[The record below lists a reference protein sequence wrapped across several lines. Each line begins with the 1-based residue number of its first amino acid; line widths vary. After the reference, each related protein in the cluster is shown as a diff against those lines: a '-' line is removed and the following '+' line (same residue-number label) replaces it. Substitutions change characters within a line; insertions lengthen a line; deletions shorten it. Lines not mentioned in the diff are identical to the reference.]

1 MKKEIKSVIIFPPG
15 ACPVSPYLSLPLLVG
30 QLIKAG
36 YDSKCLDLNAE
47 FFNYIFSSDFI
58 SKNID
63 KKEIEKKN
71 LLKEVET
78 AVKTYKSNDF
88 FEPKNFFR
96 AMKVLSYV
104 LELYSKKYNCDL
116 SFSDLKV
123 KGYDYS
129 YKSLF
134 ECSKSFNLFD
144 DFFKEEIK
152 KIKDI
157 DFVGVSVCYASQ
169 LLPAFIF
176 MRLVK
181 KYTKAKVALGG
192 NLMTRN
198 PEVFSENLEFFD
210 VFADFVL
217 TGDGE
222 VSIVK
227 LLDALKNEKILD
239 NVSGLIYK
247 QNGKVVTNKIEKIKN
262 LSEVAVPNCTGLD
275 FSKYFIPETIFPIQI
290 SRGCYW
296 GKCSFCDIRN
306 DKKYFIIKTPKQ
318 VVDEIVE
325 IKEKYG
331 ISSFEFTDESL
342 PPEYHSCLADELIT
356 RKVDINFYCMVR
368 LEKKFTKELLSKMQ
382 KAGAKM
388 LSWGYEAGSPR
399 VLSLMNKGIDSR
411 ARYRILKDSASLG
424 IWNHIF
430 IMFGFP
436 TETFKESLYTAK
448 SVAKHKDIIDSYIT
462 MDFILR
468 KHCDVTAK
476 NKTYEIENIDKKSN
490 LLSDYDFSFQDI
502 SHKKRS
508 NYYAKLRKKYL
519 YSDSL
524 PLWQITLPDEYLFLR
539 VLKSSRET
547 IKNIHLK

>member
-1 MKKEIKSVIIFPPG
+1 MKKEIKSVIVFPPG

-36 YDSKCLDLNAE
+36 YDANCVDLNAE

-58 SKNID
+58 LKNID
-63 KKEIEKKN
+63 TDEIEKKN
-71 LLKEVET
+71 LLKEVEN

-88 FEPKNFFR
+88 YAPKKFFR

-104 LELYSKKYNCDL
+104 FELYSKRYNCSL
-116 SFSDLKV
+116 SFSDLKIS
-123 KGYDYS
+123 GLDYS
-129 YKSLF
+129 FQSLL
-134 ECSKSFNLFD
+134 EHSSSFTLFD
-144 DFFKEEIK
+144 TFYKKEINKLKDADFIG
-152 KIKDI
+152 I
-157 DFVGVSVCYASQ
+157 SVCYSSQ
-169 LLPAFIF
+169 LLPAFIL
-176 MRLVK
+176 MKLLR
-181 KYTKAKVALGG
+181 KYTNAKIALGG

-198 PEVFSENLEFFD
+198 PEFFTVNSEFFEI
-210 VFADFVL
+210 FADFVL

-222 VSIVK
+222 ASIVR
-227 LLDALKNEKILD
+227 LLETLKNEKNLN

-247 QNGKVVTNKIEKIKN
+247 ENGKVITNKIEKIKK
-262 LSEVAVPNCTGLD
+262 LSEVAVPNCNGLD
-275 FSKYFIPETIFPIQI
+275 FSKYFIPEPIFPIQI

-306 DKKYFIIKTPKQ
+306 DKKHFIIKTPKQ

-331 ISSFEFTDESL
+331 ISNFEFTDESL
-342 PPEYHSCLADELIT
+342 PPKYHSCLADELIK

-388 LSWGYEAGSPR
+388 LSWGYEAGSSR

-411 ARYRILKDSASLG
+411 SRYRILKDSASLG

-448 SVAKHKDIIDSYIT
+448 TVAKHKDVIDSYIT
-462 MDFILR
+462 MDFVLR
-468 KHCDVTAK
+468 KHCDVMSK
-476 NKTYEIENIDKKSN
+476 NKTYEIEKIDEKSN
-490 LLSDYDFSFQDI
+490 LLSDYDFSIVDV
-502 SHKKRS
+502 SNKKRS
-508 NYYAKLRKKYL
+508 QYYSKLRKKYL